1 MEPIEKARRL
11 VNKGKNTKALALY
24 DEILS
29 EDPLHVPALT
39 GKALVLDRMRRT
51 HEGLELARKA
61 VELEPQNEKARERLA
76 WLLLGRYQ
84 FEEALKIFQGLPD
97 TLATKVGRAS
107 ALLGLNRTDELDAL
121 GHEILAIKP
130 ETAEDW
136 IDRGVF
142 MQLAGRLPEAL
153 DAYEEAAEL
162 DYDNAVV
169 WLRMG
174 EIYGQ
179 MDCVKDLGRA
189 CDEALAINP
198 RYVEAYTLKA
208 RTYSAQ
214 GEVRRSEE
222 MSLKAIKAD
231 PNSGE
236 AWRARAVV
244 LSGFG
249 RQTEALEAVEKG
261 LSLEPHNVHLQYDH
275 AVLLAA
281 LNRNEEAASILEKLR
296 KTEHEVQIYHS
307 LGATYVNLRQG
318 EKALEVYQ
326 EAARL
331 FPSDPHAASNQ
342 MRVLAMM
349 ERVPEACDLG
359 RSVLTAQFENPTFL
373 ELFGQLLFR
382 EKLFEE
388 ALPIWEQLTRLIPQ
402 HFVAWSNRGSA
413 LFELKRF
420 QEALGCHN
428 KAIQLNPH
436 HPLTW
441 VNQGVALQA
450 LERFDEAIQSF
461 DQAVARAPEDP
472 RVKEL
477 RARCLAQQGHEA
489 VSSEERTWL
498 CHLVDKDGEH
508 MVELSTGCYT
518 GKFDAQQA
526 LQMYV
531 DELKAKGHKID
542 DRGIVDGEFKAIV
555 GELEA
560 SQKL

>member
-1 MEPIEKARRL
+1 MEPLVKARRL
-11 VNKGKNTKALALY
+11 VNKGKNTKALNLY
-24 DEILS
+24 EEILAD
-29 EDPLHVPALT
+29 DPQCIEAMT

-51 HEGLELARKA
+51 HEGLELARQA
-61 VELEPQNEKARERLA
+61 VELAPQDEKARERLA
-76 WLLLGRYQ
+76 WLLLGRYK
-84 FEEALKIFQGLPD
+84 FEEALQLFNDLPES
-97 TLATKVGRAS
+97 LATRVGRAS
-107 ALLGLNRTDELDAL
+107 ALLGLNRIAELEL
-121 GHEILAIKP
+121 VGKTILEHECT
-130 ETAEDW
+130 TAEEW

-142 MQLAGRLPEAL
+142 LQLAGRLPEAL

-169 WLRMG
+169 WLRMA

-208 RTYSAQ
+208 RTYSSQ

-249 RQTEALEAVEKG
+249 RQQEALEAVEKG
-261 LSLEPHNVHLQYDH
+261 LSLEPHNVHLIYDR

-281 LNRNEEAASILEKLR
+281 LKRYQEALPIFEKLIE
-296 KTEHEVQIYHS
+296 TEQEVQIYHS
-307 LGATYVNLRQG
+307 LGATYVNLGQG
-318 EKALEVYQ
+318 DKALELYRKTA
-326 EAARL
+326 EL
-331 FPSDPHAASNQ
+331 FPKDPHAAPNQ
-342 MRVLAMM
+342 MRVLSLM
-349 ERVPEACDLG
+349 ERNAEACELG
-359 RSVLTAQFENPTFL
+359 RQALAEQKDNPVFL
-373 ELFGQLLFR
+373 ELFGQLLFKDR
-382 EKLFEE
+382 LFEE
-388 ALPIWEQLTRLIPQ
+388 ALPIWEMMTRLIPE
-402 HFVAWSNRGSA
+402 HYVAWSNRGSA
-413 LFELKRF
+413 LFELQRF

-441 VNQGVALQA
+441 VNQGVALQS
-450 LERFDEAIQSF
+450 LGRYEEAIQSF
-461 DQAVARAPEDP
+461 DQAVARAPEDA

-477 RARCLAQQGHEA
+477 RARCLAQQGHETQ
-489 VSSEERTWL
+489 ETGERTWL
-498 CHLVDKDGEH
+498 CHLVDREGEH
-508 MVELSTGCYT
+508 MVELPTGCYS

-526 LQMYV
+526 LQTFV
-531 DELKAKGHKID
+531 EELRAKGHKVD
-542 DRGIVDGEFKAIV
+542 ERGMVDGEFKAVV

>member
-1 MEPIEKARRL
+1 METIDKARRL

-24 DEILS
+24 DQLLE
-29 EDPLHVPALT
+29 EDPANVAAMS

-51 HEGLELARKA
+51 HEAVELGRKA
-61 VELEPQNEKARERLA
+61 VELAPQDEKVRERLA

-84 FEEALKIFQGLPD
+84 FQESLDMFNALPD
-97 TLATKVGRAS
+97 SLANRVGRAS
-107 ALLGLNRTDELDAL
+107 ALLGLNRTTELETL
-121 GHEILAIKP
+121 GHAIVAHKP
-130 ETAEDW
+130 TTAEEW

-169 WLRMG
+169 WLRMA

-179 MDCVKDLGRA
+179 MDCVKELGRA

-249 RQTEALEAVEKG
+249 RQQEALEAVEKG
-261 LSLEPHNVHLQYDH
+261 LSLEPHNVHLIYDH

-281 LNRNEEAASILEKLR
+281 LKRYAEAAPILEKLIE
-296 KTEHEVQIYHS
+296 TEQEVQIYQS
-307 LGATYVNLRQG
+307 LGATYVNLG
-318 EKALEVYQ
+318 NGDKALEVYRK
-326 EAARL
+326 AAEL
-331 FPSDPHAASNQ
+331 FPKDPHAAANQ
-342 MRVLAMM
+342 MRVLSMM
-349 ERVPEACDLG
+349 NRVGDACELG
-359 RSVLTAQFENPTFL
+359 RKVLSEQLENPAFL
-373 ELFGQLLFR
+373 ELFGQLLFK

-388 ALPIWEQLTRLIPQ
+388 ALPVWEALTRILPQ
-402 HFVAWSNRGSA
+402 HYVAWSNRGSA

-441 VNQGVALQA
+441 VNQGVALKA

-461 DQAVARAPEDP
+461 DQAVARAPEDQ

-477 RARCLAQQGHEA
+477 RARCLAQQGHE
-489 VSSEERTWL
+489 VSATDERTWL
-498 CHLVDKDGEH
+498 CHLVDKEGEH
-508 MVELSTGCYT
+508 MVELPTGCYT
-518 GKFDAQQA
+518 GKFDAQAA
-526 LQMYV
+526 LQQFV
-531 DELKAKGHKID
+531 EELKAKGHKID
-542 DRGIVDGEFKAIV
+542 ERGIVDGEFKAVV

>member
-1 MEPIEKARRL
+1 MEPIVKARRL

-24 DEILS
+24 DELLA
-29 EDPLHVPALT
+29 EDPLSVPALT

-61 VELEPQNEKARERLA
+61 VELAPQDEKARDRLA

-84 FEEALKIFQGLPD
+84 FEEALKIFNELPD
-97 TLATKVGRAS
+97 SLATRVGRAS
-107 ALLGLNRTDELDAL
+107 ALLGLNRLQELETL
-121 GHEILAIKP
+121 GHAIVAHKCTTC
-130 ETAEDW
+130 EEW

-169 WLRMG
+169 WLRMA

-249 RQTEALEAVEKG
+249 RQKEALEAVEKG
-261 LSLEPHNVHLQYDH
+261 LSLEPQNVALIYDH

-281 LNRNEEAASILEKLR
+281 LQRYAEAVPIFEKLVE
-296 KTEHEVQIYHS
+296 TEQEVQIYQS
-307 LGATYVNLRQG
+307 LGATYVNLGQG
-318 EKALEVYQ
+318 EKALAVYQ
-326 EAARL
+326 KAAEL
-331 FPSDPHAASNQ
+331 FPNDPHAVSNQ
-342 MRVLAMM
+342 MRVLSMM
-349 ERVPEACDLG
+349 NRVPEACDLG
-359 RSVLTAQFENPTFL
+359 RKVLKDQMENPTFL
-373 ELFGQLLFR
+373 ELHGQLLFK

-388 ALPIWEQLTRLIPQ
+388 ALPVWEQMTRLIPQ
-402 HFVAWSNRGSA
+402 NFVAWSNRGSA
-413 LFELKRF
+413 LFELGRF

-441 VNQGVALQA
+441 VNQGVALQS
-450 LERFDEAIQSF
+450 LERYDEAIQSF
-461 DQAVARAPEDP
+461 DQAVARAPEDQ

-477 RARCLAQQGHEA
+477 RARCLAQQGHE
-489 VSSEERTWL
+489 VSATGERTWL

-508 MVELSTGCYT
+508 MVELPTGCYT
-518 GKFDAQQA
+518 GTMDAQTA
-526 LQMYV
+526 LQQFV
-531 DELKAKGHKID
+531 EELKAKGHKID
-542 DRGIVDGEFKAIV
+542 DRGVVDGEFKAIV